1 MILLNARL
9 VQDPVAVAGVMLRT
23 FRAFEGTL
31 LPVFHLEQF
40 DPEDDKDTR
49 GVDRWLGGLGG
60 IPRWFQVVFIRKG
73 WWVRDVVFGSWG
85 YCNLKGEGNHDMVG
99 RPDPKKWD
107 FLVLRMLGISLQH
120 LCGRRTHGVNWV
132 NPCRA
137 NCQGDAP
144 I

>member
-49 GVDRWLGGLGG
+49 GVEVWVG
-60 IPRWFQVVFIRKG
+60 ILAGSKWFFPER
-73 WWVRDVVFGSWG
+73 
-85 YCNLKGEGNHDMVG
+85 VG
-99 RPDPKKWD
+99 QGCG
-107 FLVLRMLGISLQH
+107 FL
-120 LCGRRTHGVNWV
+120 
-132 NPCRA
+132 A
-137 NCQGDAP
+137 AGDTVT
-144 I
+144 

>member
-60 IPRWFQVVFIRKG
+60 PPLVPSGFYSERVVGQGCGF
-73 WWVRDVVFGSWG
+73 WQ
-85 YCNLKGEGNHDMVG
+85 
-99 RPDPKKWD
+99 
-107 FLVLRMLGISLQH
+107 LGIL
-120 LCGRRTHGVNWV
+120 
-132 NPCRA
+132 
-137 NCQGDAP
+137 
-144 I
+144 

>member
-49 GVDRWLGGLGG
+49 GVEVWVGILAGSKFFLSGKGGSGM
-60 IPRWFQVVFIRKG
+60 W
-73 WWVRDVVFGSWG
+73 VFGSWG
-85 YCNLKGEGNHDMVG
+85 YCDLKGEENQNMVG
-99 RPDPKKWD
+99 RPDPKKCFFW
-107 FLVLRMLGISLQH
+107 VLRMVGISLPH
-120 LCGRRTHGVNWV
+120 LCGRRTHGVNSV
-132 NPCRA
+132 NSCRA